1 MATALQ
7 VIPPVPITDSTL
19 TSSNVT
25 ENDYG
30 VWSSGTT
37 YSLGQRVIMTT
48 GVHKIYESLQAGN
61 LNQNPTTSP
70 TWWIEVS
77 PTNRWKMFDSSNTT
91 RTTNTNTIVVT
102 ITPGRVVNSVAL
114 LEMAANT
121 VVIKVTDTLEGV
133 VYNHTFDLNDYGN
146 INNWWNY
153 YFDPISRKTSLV
165 VTNLPSYGT
174 ASIEITIDNTGY
186 LAECGVCQ
194 IGSVN
199 SVGEGIELG
208 ASVGIVDYSVKQRDE
223 FGNFKIVQ
231 RSYSKRTKFS
241 MPVLN
246 TQIDALQKLLTGL
259 RTTPCVWIGDPNYE
273 STIVYGYY
281 KDFDIV
287 INQHIVSDCN
297 LEIEGLV

>member
-7 VIPPVPITDSTL
+7 VIPPVPITESIL
-19 TSSNVT
+19 TSSNVAET
-25 ENDYG
+25 DYG
-30 VWSSGTT
+30 AWDSGTT

-77 PTNRWKMFDSSNTT
+77 ATNRWKMFDNSNTT
-91 RTTNTNTIVVT
+91 RTTNSNTIVVT
-102 ITPGRVVNSVAL
+102 FTPGRVVNSVAL
-114 LEMAANT
+114 LELDAQSVT
-121 VVIKVTDTLEGV
+121 VTLTDPVEGV
-133 VYNHTFDLNDYGN
+133 VYDETYSLLNNGN

-153 YFDPISRKTSLV
+153 FFDPIERDTSV
-165 VTNLPSYGT
+165 VLTDLPAYGSAT
-174 ASIEITIDNTGY
+174 IEITIDNTGDT
-186 LAECGVCQ
+186 AECGVCQ
-194 IGSVN
+194 IGASKN
-199 SVGEGIELG
+199 IGEGIELG
-208 ASVGIVDYSVKQRDE
+208 ASVGIVDYSVKVKDD
-223 FGNFKIVQ
+223 FGNYQIVQ
-231 RSYSKRTKFS
+231 RNFSKRTKFAI
-241 MPVLN
+241 PVLN
-246 TQIDALQKLLTGL
+246 TQIDALQRLLIQL

-287 INQHIVSDCN
+287 INAHIISDCN